1 MLPLL
6 TFLWAEGRE
15 PEERGEEAELFEFWR
30 CDFRCDSLDGGGDL
44 TEEGFLGAL
53 GGSGR

>member
-6 TFLWAEGRE
+6 AFRVAEGRE
-15 PEERGEEAELFEFWR
+15 VEESGEELKLFEFWR
-30 CDFRCDSLDGGGDL
+30 CDFLRDSLELGGDL
-44 TEEGFLGAL
+44 EEEGFLGAL